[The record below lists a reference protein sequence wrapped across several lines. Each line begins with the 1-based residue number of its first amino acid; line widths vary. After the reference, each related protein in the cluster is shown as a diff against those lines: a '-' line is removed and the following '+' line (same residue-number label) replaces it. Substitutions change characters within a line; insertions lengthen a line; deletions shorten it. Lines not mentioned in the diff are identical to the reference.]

1 MAYISNW
8 VRYMAHKLEYSL
20 TLSLKNH
27 TKGKLNERE
36 LVGVVLKNLLY
47 GRITYLHS
55 GKGQEMSPTM
65 GAHDNTLLVR
75 KLPVVDTRYVFVGDA
90 VVLKDPNETD
100 KFLLFLAAMSG
111 TFSLNSNYVPG
122 YTLSVSVS
130 DSRCFYNPAVYRRT
144 PATLPFSSCL
154 DHKLNGS
161 LKCSPD
167 SSSFVCQ
174 ASSGGYRRNP
184 DFSRLNKHGR
194 NRQSVDGDG
203 FDGDN
208 SDMLSSRNGSL
219 LSLSNSPKF
228 QATSSPG
235 PREKEIVELFR
246 KVQAQLRA
254 RAATKMEDKKAQE
267 EEEEASKGRGKES
280 ETVDSLL
287 KLLRKHSGEQSKKVN
302 NFNSHGDN
310 SVQGDHVD
318 RRQDRSGGNLVKS
331 WTKDHNASSSFT
343 RPASSFRRKSPVPR
357 FESPPPTYS
366 NEATFDEASSYSV
379 TWTHKKDTAEPRDEP
394 EDEPEPVTAIL
405 EPESELQLDAS
416 SFYQEED
423 GNVTLDALSDDEEEE
438 SLDDAD
444 EEEEEPV
451 KDLSTLKL
459 MELRGIA
466 KSRGLKGFSKMKKA
480 QLVELLSSD
489 SI

>member
-1 MAYISNW
+1 
-8 VRYMAHKLEYSL
+8 
-20 TLSLKNH
+20 
-27 TKGKLNERE
+27 
-36 LVGVVLKNLLY
+36 
-47 GRITYLHS
+47 
-55 GKGQEMSPTM
+55 
-65 GAHDNTLLVR
+65 
-75 KLPVVDTRYVFVGDA
+75 
-90 VVLKDPNETD
+90 
-100 KFLLFLAAMSG
+100 
-111 TFSLNSNYVPG
+111 
-122 YTLSVSVS
+122 
-130 DSRCFYNPAVYRRT
+130 
-144 PATLPFSSCL
+144 
-154 DHKLNGS
+154 
-161 LKCSPD
+161 
-167 SSSFVCQ
+167 
-174 ASSGGYRRNP
+174 
-184 DFSRLNKHGR
+184 
-194 NRQSVDGDG
+194 
-203 FDGDN
+203 
-208 SDMLSSRNGSL
+208 MLSSRNGSL

-254 RAATKMEDKKAQE
+254 RAATKREDKKAQE

-343 RPASSFRRKSPVPR
+343 RTASSFRRKSPVPR

-379 TWTHKKDTAEPRDEP
+379 TWTHKKDTAEPHDEP
-394 EDEPEPVTAIL
+394 EDEPQSEIEAEYDEPEPVTAIL

-480 QLVELLSSD
+480 RLVELLSSD
-489 SI
+489 SS

>member
-1 MAYISNW
+1 
-8 VRYMAHKLEYSL
+8 
-20 TLSLKNH
+20 
-27 TKGKLNERE
+27 
-36 LVGVVLKNLLY
+36 
-47 GRITYLHS
+47 
-55 GKGQEMSPTM
+55 
-65 GAHDNTLLVR
+65 
-75 KLPVVDTRYVFVGDA
+75 
-90 VVLKDPNETD
+90 
-100 KFLLFLAAMSG
+100 MSG
-111 TFSLNSNYVPG
+111 TFSLNFNYVSG
-122 YTLSVSVS
+122 TTLPPSLCYALS
-130 DSRCFYNPAVYRRT
+130 DSKCFSNSAVSRRT
-144 PATLPFSSCL
+144 PAAL

-161 LKCSPD
+161 LKCTPN
-167 SSSFVCQ
+167 SSSLVCRV
-174 ASSGGYRRNP
+174 SSGGYRRNP
-184 DFSRLNKHGR
+184 DFSRLNKHGI
-194 NRQSVDGDG
+194 NRQSEDRDG

-254 RAATKMEDKKAQE
+254 RAAAKREDKKAQ

-302 NFNSHGDN
+302 SFNSHGD
-310 SVQGDHVD
+310 SSLRGDPVD

-331 WTKDHNASSSFT
+331 WTKDHNASSSSSSFT

-379 TWTHKKDTAEPRDEP
+379 TWTHKKDTAESHDEP
-394 EDEPEPVTAIL
+394 EDELQAEIAPEYDEHAPEYESEPDPVAAIL
-405 EPESELQLDAS
+405 EPESDLHLDAS
-416 SFYQEED
+416 SFYQEEEH
-423 GNVTLDALSDDEEEE
+423 NVTLDALSEEEE

-444 EEEEEPV
+444 EEVEEEAV
-451 KDLSTLKL
+451 KDEDLSTLKL

-489 SI
+489 SS

>member
-1 MAYISNW
+1 
-8 VRYMAHKLEYSL
+8 
-20 TLSLKNH
+20 
-27 TKGKLNERE
+27 
-36 LVGVVLKNLLY
+36 
-47 GRITYLHS
+47 
-55 GKGQEMSPTM
+55 
-65 GAHDNTLLVR
+65 
-75 KLPVVDTRYVFVGDA
+75 
-90 VVLKDPNETD
+90 
-100 KFLLFLAAMSG
+100 MSG

-154 DHKLNGS
+154 DHKRNGS

-318 RRQDRSGGNLVKS
+318 RRQDRSGGGNLVKS

-343 RPASSFRRKSPVPR
+343 RTASSFRRKSPVPR

>member
-1 MAYISNW
+1 M
-8 VRYMAHKLEYSL
+8 
-20 TLSLKNH
+20 
-27 TKGKLNERE
+27 
-36 LVGVVLKNLLY
+36 
-47 GRITYLHS
+47 
-55 GKGQEMSPTM
+55 
-65 GAHDNTLLVR
+65 
-75 KLPVVDTRYVFVGDA
+75 F
-90 VVLKDPNETD
+90 
-100 KFLLFLAAMSG
+100 
-111 TFSLNSNYVPG
+111 
-122 YTLSVSVS
+122 
-130 DSRCFYNPAVYRRT
+130 
-144 PATLPFSSCL
+144 
-154 DHKLNGS
+154 
-161 LKCSPD
+161 
-167 SSSFVCQ
+167 
-174 ASSGGYRRNP
+174 SGGGERKTTAATRLRKP
-184 DFSRLNKHGR
+184 TRQRDFSD
-194 NRQSVDGDG
+194 QI
-203 FDGDN
+203 
-208 SDMLSSRNGSL
+208 
-219 LSLSNSPKF
+219 SLSD
-228 QATSSPG
+228 G
-235 PREKEIVELFR
+235 IHIEL
-246 KVQAQLRA
+246 
-254 RAATKMEDKKAQE
+254 
-267 EEEEASKGRGKES
+267 GRGKES

-394 EDEPEPVTAIL
+394 EDEPQSEIEAEYDEPEPVTAIL

-480 QLVELLSSD
+480 RLVELLSSD
-489 SI
+489 SS

>member
-1 MAYISNW
+1 MLGNA
-8 VRYMAHKLEYSL
+8 
-20 TLSLKNH
+20 
-27 TKGKLNERE
+27 
-36 LVGVVLKNLLY
+36 
-47 GRITYLHS
+47 
-55 GKGQEMSPTM
+55 
-65 GAHDNTLLVR
+65 
-75 KLPVVDTRYVFVGDA
+75 
-90 VVLKDPNETD
+90 
-100 KFLLFLAAMSG
+100 
-111 TFSLNSNYVPG
+111 G
-122 YTLSVSVS
+122 YTLSVS
-130 DSRCFYNPAVYRRT
+130 DNRCFSNPAVFSRT
-144 PATLPFSSCL
+144 PATLHCSSSCL
-154 DHKLNGS
+154 EHKLNGS
-161 LKCSPD
+161 LKCAAG
-167 SSSFVCQ
+167 SSSFVCR
-174 ASSGGYRRNP
+174 ASSSGGYRRNP

-194 NRQSVDGDG
+194 NRQSVDRG
-203 FDGDN
+203 FDGEN

-254 RAATKMEDKKAQE
+254 RAAAKREDQKV
-267 EEEEASKGRGKES
+267 EEEEASKGQGKES

-310 SVQGDHVD
+310 SLQVDPVD
-318 RRQDRSGGNLVKS
+318 RRQDRSSGNIVKS

-357 FESPPPTYS
+357 FESPPAYS

-379 TWTHKKDTAEPRDEP
+379 TWTHKKDTAESHDEP
-394 EDEPEPVTAIL
+394 QAEIEPEYDEHAPEYELDPEPVTAIL
-405 EPESELQLDAS
+405 EPESELEVNTS
-416 SFYQEED
+416 SFYQVED
-423 GNVTLDALSDDEEEE
+423 DNVTLDALSDADDEE

-444 EEEEEPV
+444 DEEVDEAEEEPV

-480 QLVELLSSD
+480 ELMELLGRHSS
-489 SI
+489 

>member
-1 MAYISNW
+1 
-8 VRYMAHKLEYSL
+8 
-20 TLSLKNH
+20 
-27 TKGKLNERE
+27 
-36 LVGVVLKNLLY
+36 
-47 GRITYLHS
+47 
-55 GKGQEMSPTM
+55 
-65 GAHDNTLLVR
+65 
-75 KLPVVDTRYVFVGDA
+75 
-90 VVLKDPNETD
+90 
-100 KFLLFLAAMSG
+100 
-111 TFSLNSNYVPG
+111 
-122 YTLSVSVS
+122 
-130 DSRCFYNPAVYRRT
+130 
-144 PATLPFSSCL
+144 
-154 DHKLNGS
+154 
-161 LKCSPD
+161 
-167 SSSFVCQ
+167 
-174 ASSGGYRRNP
+174 
-184 DFSRLNKHGR
+184 
-194 NRQSVDGDG
+194 
-203 FDGDN
+203 
-208 SDMLSSRNGSL
+208 MLSSRNGSL